1 MKKRKFMTLRMRQT
15 AHRAI
20 QKRLLKMMQRR
31 RVTAQKV
38 FPPMTQPQ
46 KMA

>member
-15 AHRAI
+15 AQRAI
-20 QKRLLKMMQRR
+20 QKRVLKRTQRR
-31 RVTAQKV
+31 RATAQKV

-46 KMA
+46 KKA